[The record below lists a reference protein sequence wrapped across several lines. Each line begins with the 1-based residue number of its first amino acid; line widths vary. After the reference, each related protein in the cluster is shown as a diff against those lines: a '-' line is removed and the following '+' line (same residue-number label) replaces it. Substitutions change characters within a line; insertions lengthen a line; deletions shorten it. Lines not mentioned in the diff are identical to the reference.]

1 MRNLLMNCYYDGLT
15 IEQTI
20 AFVSRCYWETPTAR
34 QIENVKREIKET
46 LNIEWKQ
53 VETPERVYSDKVA
66 TDETIRKKE
75 ETQCIVTTEYAQATK
90 TNIAI

>member
-46 LNIEWKQ
+46 LNIEWK
-53 VETPERVYSDKVA
+53 
-66 TDETIRKKE
+66 
-75 ETQCIVTTEYAQATK
+75 
-90 TNIAI
+90 